1 MRLLL
6 HDFAGH
12 PFPAQLGRALAGRG
26 VVVDHAR
33 CSGVATGTG
42 DLERRADD
50 PAGLRFSVVSAA
62 PFERYSP
69 LKRIAS
75 EARYG
80 ARLAGH
86 VRRTRPDVVLSGNT
100 PLLAQ
105 AALWAAARS
114 VGARRVFWVQ
124 DFLGRGTRSV
134 LAARSPLLGR
144 TLGAGFERLETGL
157 LRRSDHAVVITEDFV
172 AELDRRSVAVPTT
185 VVENWAPLDEIGL
198 EPKDNP
204 WARAHGLHDRPVALY
219 SGTLGLKHDPG
230 HLVATAER
238 LRGTGARVV
247 VLTEGRG
254 RDELE
259 AARTA
264 RGLEDVLVLGDYV
277 PYADFP
283 QVLGAADVTLVLLE
297 EEAATF
303 SVPSKVLAYLAAGR
317 PVVGAMPAA
326 NLATATVERAGA
338 GVVTRPGDH
347 AAFAAAVADLL
358 ADDARRAAAGAGA
371 RAYATATFD
380 IEAIAD
386 RIGAT
391 LAPGGQTGRS
401 RS

>member
-12 PFPAQLGRALAGRG
+12 PFPAQLARALAGRG
-26 VVVDHAR
+26 VEVDHAS
-33 CSGVATGTG
+33 CSGVATGRG
-42 DLERRADD
+42 DLARRPDD
-50 PAGLRFSVVSAA
+50 PPTLRFSDVSAA
-62 PFERYSP
+62 AFERYSP
-69 LKRIAS
+69 LRRLAS

-80 ARLAGH
+80 ARLARH

-105 AALWAAARS
+105 AALWAAAAS
-114 VGARRVFWVQ
+114 TGATRVFWVQ
-124 DFLGRGTRSV
+124 DLLGRGTRGV

-144 TLGAGFERLETGL
+144 TLGAGLERLETTL

-172 AELDRRSVAVPTT
+172 AELARRSVTVPTT
-185 VVENWAPLDEIGL
+185 VVENWAPLDEIPV

-204 WARAHGLHDRPVALY
+204 WARAHGLHDRPVAVY
-219 SGTLGLKHDPG
+219 AGTLGLKHDPG
-230 HLVATAER
+230 HLVAVAER
-238 LRGTGARVV
+238 LWGSGARLV

-254 RDELE
+254 RDALE

-264 RGLEDVLVLGDYV
+264 QGLEDVLLLRDYV
-277 PYADFP
+277 PYADLP

-297 EEAATF
+297 EEAGTF

-317 PVVGAMPAA
+317 PVVAAMPAD
-326 NLATATVERAGA
+326 NLATTTVERAGA

-347 AAFAAAVADLL
+347 AAFAEAVAALL
-358 ADDARRAAAGAGA
+358 ADDGRRAAAGAAA

-380 IEAIAD
+380 IEVIAD
-386 RIGAT
+386 RIGAV
-391 LAPGGQTGRS
+391 LRSPG
-401 RS
+401 

>member
-12 PFPAQLGRALAGRG
+12 PFPAQLARALARRG
-26 VVVDHAR
+26 LVVDHAF

-42 DLERRADD
+42 DLRRRPDD
-50 PAGLRFSVVSAA
+50 PAGLTFSVVSDAR
-62 PFERYSP
+62 FERYSP

-80 ARLAGH
+80 ARLAAH

-124 DFLGRGTRSV
+124 DFLGRGTRGV
-134 LAARSPLLGR
+134 LTARSPLLGR

-157 LRRSDHAVVITEDFV
+157 LHRSDHAVVITDDFV
-172 AELDRRSVAVPTT
+172 AELERRSVAVPTT
-185 VVENWAPLDEIGL
+185 VVENWAPLDEITV

-204 WARAHGLHDRPVALY
+204 WSRAHGLHDRPVALY
-219 SGTLGLKHDPG
+219 SGTLGLKHDPE
-230 HLVATAER
+230 HLVAAAEA
-238 LRGTGARVV
+238 LRGTGARLVV
-247 VLTEGRG
+247 VTEGRG
-254 RDELE
+254 RDALE
-259 AARTA
+259 AARTD
-264 RGLEDVLVLGDYV
+264 RGLEDVLVLLDYV
-277 PYADFP
+277 PYAELP
-283 QVLGAADVTLVLLE
+283 LLLGTADVTLVLLE
-297 EEAATF
+297 EEAGTF

-317 PVVGAMPAA
+317 PVVAAMPAD
-326 NLATATVERAGA
+326 NLATTTVLKAGA

-358 ADDARRAAAGAGA
+358 ADGDGRAAAGAGA

-386 RIGAT
+386 RIGAV
-391 LAPGGQTGRS
+391 LEAPPT
-401 RS
+401 